1 MYNMEITIG
10 SYKMRMEIVLLIVLV
25 FWIMF
30 GHIMCSCCTVR
41 LFEGMGTKGGR
52 VRHATAPTEAFGT
65 RTGVWAGGKKATTG
79 PATAGE
85 SGKGKAAFTTL
96 GEIGDIFSPKEGFT
110 SGNNTAYEPEFGS
123 AQSEAYTIDPANW
136 GQPNLTYSKGT
147 TPDAGVQSLWN
158 RPKQPIP
165 LPEGEL
171 DMFATTDFKPECCPN
186 TYSSSEGC
194 ACMTMG
200 QYNYLQS
207 RGGNNVPYSEY

>member
-1 MYNMEITIG
+1 MEITIG

-41 LFEGMGTKGGR
+41 LFEGLTQQQRNANNSNSSSSPSTFSTSISSSTIPSAGT
-52 VRHATAPTEAFGT
+52 
-65 RTGVWAGGKKATTG
+65 
-79 PATAGE
+79 
-85 SGKGKAAFTTL
+85 S
-96 GEIGDIFSPKEGFT
+96 EGFT

-123 AQSEAYTIDPANW
+123 AKSEAYTIDPANW

-171 DMFATTDFKPECCPN
+171 DMFATTDFKSECCPN

>member
-41 LFEGMGTKGGR
+41 LFEGMDTKGGR
-52 VRHATAPTEAFGT
+52 ARHSTRPTEAFKP
-65 RTGVWAGGKKATTG
+65 WAGARREATSTCPIPG
-79 PATAGE
+79 GCAAEGFDTSIGE
-85 SGKGKAAFTTL
+85 VGVLPLST
-96 GEIGDIFSPKEGFT
+96 KEGFT

-123 AQSEAYTIDPANW
+123 AKSEAYTIDPANW

-194 ACMTMG
+194 ACMTMD

>member
-1 MYNMEITIG
+1 MEITIG

-41 LFEGMGTKGGR
+41 LFEGLTQQQRK
-52 VRHATAPTEAFGT
+52 ANNSNSSSSSSTFPTST
-65 RTGVWAGGKKATTG
+65 SSSTTPSAG
-79 PATAGE
+79 AGE
-85 SGKGKAAFTTL
+85 GPNG
-96 GEIGDIFSPKEGFT
+96 FSLMTKEGFT

-123 AQSEAYTIDPANW
+123 AKSEAYTIDPANW
-136 GQPNLTYSKGT
+136 SQPNLTYSKGT

-194 ACMTMG
+194 ACMTMD

>member
-41 LFEGMGTKGGR
+41 LFEGMTPVKPSIAAMR
-52 VRHATAPTEAFGT
+52 KDAVASTTPS
-65 RTGVWAGGKKATTG
+65 AG
-79 PATAGE
+79 AGE
-85 SGKGKAAFTTL
+85 GPKGTKAAFTTL
-96 GEIGDIFSPKEGFT
+96 GEIGELFSLKEGFT

-123 AQSEAYTIDPANW
+123 AKSEAYTIDPANW

>member
-41 LFEGMGTKGGR
+41 LFEGMTSVKPAIAAMR
-52 VRHATAPTEAFGT
+52 KEST
-65 RTGVWAGGKKATTG
+65 ATTTPSAG
-79 PATAGE
+79 TGE

-96 GEIGDIFSPKEGFT
+96 GEIGDLFSPKEGFT

-123 AQSEAYTIDPANW
+123 AKSEAYTIDPANW